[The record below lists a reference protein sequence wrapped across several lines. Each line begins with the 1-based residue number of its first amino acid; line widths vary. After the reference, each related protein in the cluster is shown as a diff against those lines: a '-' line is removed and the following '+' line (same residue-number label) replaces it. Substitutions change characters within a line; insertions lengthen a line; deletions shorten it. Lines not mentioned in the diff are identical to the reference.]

1 MDRRNFIKL
10 ASAASLA
17 VGLPE
22 KKPAQA
28 QPAETPAPPPASPA
42 TPPAQP
48 APTQPAQPAAPT
60 FSEEWL
66 LGQAETLAAN
76 PFAQPVLNL
85 PAELA
90 DLDRRRYDAIRNR
103 PDATLWKDEPLA
115 LNLQFFHTGFQ
126 YKTPVEINIVEGGQ
140 IRPFPY
146 SASLFDFADPLKAPP
161 PDSQSGFSGFRVLG
175 PLNSNDGKDA
185 FISFQGA
192 SYFRAIAT
200 GQVFGAITRA
210 ISINAAQPEGE
221 EFAFYRSFYI
231 VKPAAGE
238 RKLTAYALL
247 DSPSLSG
254 AYKFTMEPGRTTV
267 VDVECSLFPRRNLTH
282 VGIAPL
288 SGMYFFG
295 KADPTL
301 TADYRPN
308 VHATEGLQIWT
319 STGEWIWRP
328 VTNPEQLQYSVFV
341 DRTPRGFGLL
351 QREREFGHYEDID
364 ARFGDRPSIWVEPI
378 GDWGD
383 GAVDLI
389 EVPSTGEIYDNIIAF
404 WRSKTPL
411 VEKARRSFRYRL
423 HWGWETPVRSTQAL
437 VKQTRI
443 GDRGSRE
450 RRLFVIDFVSGHS
463 CNACN
468 VPQFTAAL
476 QAGDGEIRNVMVRA
490 NPATGGQRVTFEFRP
505 GGERQTDLRCQLQ
518 QNGQVVSET
527 WVYRWQS

>member
-17 VGLPE
+17 VGLPD
-22 KKPAQA
+22 KNTAQA
-28 QPAETPAPPPASPA
+28 QPAEPPATPPASPA
-42 TPPAQP
+42 TPA
-48 APTQPAQPAAPT
+48 AQPAAPV

-66 LGQAETLAAN
+66 LGQAEGIAAK
-76 PFAQPVLNL
+76 PFVAPVLNM
-85 PAELA
+85 PPELA
-90 DLDRRRYDAIRNR
+90 ELDRRKYDAIRFK
-103 PDATLWKDEPLA
+103 PDATIWKDEPLA
-115 LNLQFFHTGFQ
+115 FSLQPFHTGFQ
-126 YKTPVEINIVEGGQ
+126 YKTPVEINLVEGGQ

-146 SASLFDFADPLKAPP
+146 SPSLFDYGDPLKPP
-161 PDSQSGFSGFRVLG
+161 PADSQSGFSGFRVLG
-175 PLNSNDGKDA
+175 PISRPDGKDA
-185 FISFQGA
+185 FTSFQGA
-192 SYFRAIAT
+192 SHFRAIAT
-200 GQVFGAITRA
+200 GQVFGALTRA
-210 ISINAAQPEGE
+210 ISINTAQPEGE
-221 EFAFYRSFYI
+221 EIPSYRSFWI
-231 VKPAAGE
+231 VKPAQGE

-254 AYKFTMEPGRTTV
+254 AFKFTIEPGRTTV
-267 VDVECSLFPRRNLTH
+267 IDVDCSLFPRRNLTH

-295 KADPTL
+295 NADPTQ
-301 TADYRPN
+301 TTDYRPN

-328 VTNPEQLQYSVFV
+328 VTNPEQIQYSVFV
-341 DRTPRGFGLL
+341 DRTPRGFGLS
-351 QREREFGHYEDID
+351 QRERAFGHFEDID
-364 ARFGDRPSIWVEPI
+364 GRFGDRPTIWVEPI

-404 WRSKTPL
+404 WRPKTPL
-411 VEKARRSFRYRL
+411 AEKARRSFRYRL
-423 HWGWETPVRSTQAL
+423 HWGWEPPVRSTQSF

-443 GDRGSRE
+443 GDRGSKE
-450 RRLFVIDFVSGHS
+450 RRFFVIDFVSGHS
-463 CNACN
+463 CNTCN

-476 QAGDGEIRNVMVRA
+476 QAGDGEIRNVTVRD